1 MFEIT
6 RWILGW
12 GDAAEVV
19 KPPALRKEVAAMVKR
34 ATEAYSQISRPEKSG
49 KARRGS

>member
-19 KPPALRKEVAAMVKR
+19 KPPALRQEIADVLTRSAAVYR
-34 ATEAYSQISRPEKSG
+34 RR
-49 KARRGS
+49 ARRGA